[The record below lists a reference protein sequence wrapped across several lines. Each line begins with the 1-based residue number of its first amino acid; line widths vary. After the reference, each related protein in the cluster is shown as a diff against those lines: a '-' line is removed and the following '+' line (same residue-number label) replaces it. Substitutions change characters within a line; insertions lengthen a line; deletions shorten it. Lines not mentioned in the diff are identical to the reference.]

1 MVVFLATVALLLT
14 FVVGV
19 VAAEQLG
26 AFEIEVP
33 PDFEA
38 DRVVERPR
46 ADARILFCQPHGSS
60 LTVDCVDHRGM
71 PVALQ
76 LRTPETRAFSEVTTS
91 IMCDWADD
99 ERVVAVELSPDGRH
113 ITLDD
118 GCTCLHLELAA
129 TDLAA

>member
-1 MVVFLATVALLLT
+1 MVIFLATVALLLT

-19 VAAEQLG
+19 IAAEQLG

-38 DRVVERPR
+38 DRAPARPR

-60 LTVDCVDHRGM
+60 LTVDCIDQRGV
-71 PVALQ
+71 PVALH
-76 LRTPETRAFSEVTTS
+76 LRSPETRMFSDVTTS
-91 IMCDWADD
+91 IMCDWAND
-99 ERVVAVELSPDGRH
+99 ERIVAVELSADGRH

-118 GCTCLHLELAA
+118 GATCLHLELAA